1 MGIWLLLLAT
11 IIGVGAGL
19 LHLARPDWF
28 ARSEAK
34 RGGAHG
40 LPYFR
45 RLGVVLLVCGLLMGG
60 LLVARLLGVVTI
72 P

>member
-1 MGIWLLLLAT
+1 MGTWLLLLAT

-19 LHLARPDWF
+19 AHLARPEWF

-34 RGGAHG
+34 RGVEHG

-45 RLGVVLLVCGLLMGG
+45 RLGVVLLVSGLLMGG
-60 LLVARLLGVVTI
+60 LLVARLTGVVTI